1 MNLDIFA
8 GQTFMLILTEKIG
21 NSQAFMVKIAGVDAH
36 GVWLEDDAV
45 KVALAAA
52 SNITPE
58 TAKQGH
64 YVFLPHDRIT
74 ALIGPYP
81 KSE

>member
-1 MNLDIFA
+1 
-8 GQTFMLILTEKIG
+8 
-21 NSQAFMVKIAGVDAH
+21 MVQIAGVDAH

-45 KVALAAA
+45 KVALAAD
-52 SNITPE
+52 SNIAPE
-58 TAKQGH
+58 IAKQGR
-64 YVFLPHDRIT
+64 YVFLPQDRIT

>member
-8 GQTFMLILTEKIG
+8 GQTFMLILAEKIG
-21 NSQAFMVKIAGVDAH
+21 DCKAFMVQIAGVDAH
-36 GVWLEDDAV
+36 GVWLEDDSV

-52 SNITPE
+52 SNVAPDI
-58 TAKQGH
+58 AKQGR
-64 YVFLPHDRIT
+64 YVFLPHARIT
-74 ALIGPYP
+74 ALIGPYS